1 VWNYTSTPPYV
12 YMAWC
17 LVQHR
22 YNCTFTYT
30 GCTKTKTSIVL
41 CRCETL
47 SLTMSEG
54 KFHVFE
60 NKVLREITSGFKMAE
75 VGGQFGCYIAGN
87 LVMRSIT
94 WEVKMGRASS

>member
-1 VWNYTSTPPYV
+1 
-12 YMAWC
+12 
-17 LVQHR
+17 
-22 YNCTFTYT
+22 
-30 GCTKTKTSIVL
+30 
-41 CRCETL
+41 
-47 SLTMSEG
+47 MSEG